1 MNGVYKSSNEVKDFP
16 FSAFIIFFCSFDH
29 FINILPSSFL
39 DNVKVHKD
47 ATTTIKL
54 LTFPRKLYR

>member
-1 MNGVYKSSNEVKDFP
+1 MNGVYKSPNEVKDFP
-16 FSAFIIFFCSFDH
+16 FSAFIFFCSFDH

-39 DNVKVHKD
+39 DNVKAHKD

-54 LTFPRKLYR
+54 LTFLRKLYR